1 MQSLK
6 EDVQQLKYGDKGRG
20 VRGGWWRLSGEC
32 EEGRDILGM
41 NPGCKV
47 AWMKQKRAIPQT
59 FHTFVSSILQQ
70 VETDGTKQ

>member
-6 EDVQQLKYGDKGRG
+6 EEVQQVKNRDKGRG
-20 VRGGWWRLSGEC
+20 VRGGRWRLSGEC
-32 EEGRDILGM
+32 EEGRDTLDM

-47 AWMKQKRAIPQT
+47 VWMEQKRAIPQT